1 MMLHARVLGKNVPC
15 CGEKREQ
22 SFFSPDIF
30 AKVSGKEKGGQGEKE
45 KLGRRSENRL
55 KNFAGACYFRSA
67 NTFNFPPLGRNGER
81 NF

>member
-1 MMLHARVLGKNVPC
+1 MHACWAKMCLAA
-15 CGEKREQ
+15 EKRE
-22 SFFSPDIF
+22 SKVFSPDIF
-30 AKVSGKEKGGQGEKE
+30 AKVSGKEKGGEGAGENV

-67 NTFNFPPLGRNGER
+67 DTFNFPPLGRNGER

>member
-30 AKVSGKEKGGQGEKE
+30 AKVSGKETGTR
-45 KLGRRSENRL
+45 GR
-55 KNFAGACYFRSA
+55 
-67 NTFNFPPLGRNGER
+67 ER
-81 NF
+81 